1 MGRITLS
8 GEVENHLPR
17 QCAQH
22 VAERLILMAGSGI
35 RKLNAV
41 TSSEPLSF
49 ANLVWKNSHSPDELC
64 CGVHHQGNK
73 VGNYSLESERYINL
87 SC

>member
-49 ANLVWKNSHSPDELC
+49 ANLVWKNAIPPTNCVAECTIREIKSAITP
-64 CGVHHQGNK
+64 
-73 VGNYSLESERYINL
+73 
-87 SC
+87 